1 VDREHRAGR
10 LALAA
15 ADRTLRTAP
24 VTHATSTLM
33 FAEAGAAAD
42 AVTRGLGANA
52 VAIER
57 IAARLRRS
65 PPASVTTCS
74 ARTGEQRQ

>member
-1 VDREHRAGR
+1 
-10 LALAA
+10 
-15 ADRTLRTAP
+15 
-24 VTHATSTLM
+24 M